1 MLKQSVAVM
10 KLSVAAAALAAEGV
24 SMRMEISTA
33 AAHQSQIDQN
43 DRRIAELLEETESI
57 LAAARG
63 EERDLTDEERKR
75 TAAIQTDVETLE
87 ADNKVL
93 QRQID
98 QINRKNQT
106 TQPSARKSRPEP
118 TDGELEN
125 DDAPAPQA
133 GQQRSAGRLPASP
146 RRTAAGMWGWD
157 TQGQFLH
164 GVMSAKVS
172 GNIDDRLKRKMGV
185 NTEVGEQGAFAVP
198 PDMANSLMTK
208 VIQESLIISRCDQ
221 QFVSGNRYV
230 TPIDEDEPWNNASG
244 IRVEWLGE
252 RQKPTGSQPNIG
264 EFAVD
269 LNKLGAFVEVSNE
282 SLEDSTL
289 LESLITTKAP
299 EKIREEI
306 ERVIIAGNGVK
317 KPNGILNSAAR
328 VTVDEEGSQAA
339 DTILLENINNM
350 WTRAYAK
357 TRGSSIFISTQDA
370 EAQLLKMK
378 HADDSPAYVPQNDL
392 ANRPHDSLLG
402 KPLLW
407 SEAMNQLGD
416 EGDIMLADF
425 KQYVLVMKRTGI
437 RQDFSM
443 HLLFDQDASA
453 FRFIFRI
460 GGSPWWSKPVTARTG
475 TTRSCFTTIA
485 ERAG

>member
-1 MLKQSVAVM
+1 MLNQSGAILKLNVA
-10 KLSVAAAALAAEGV
+10 SAALMALGV
-24 SMRMEISTA
+24 RLRMEISTA
-33 AAHQSQIDQN
+33 AAHQSQIDLN

-63 EERDLTDEERKR
+63 EERDLTDEERKK
-75 TAAIQTDVETLE
+75 TAEIQTDIDTLE

-98 QINRKNQT
+98 QINRKNQST
-106 TQPSARKSRPEP
+106 EPAARKTRPEP
-118 TDGELEN
+118 TDGEI
-125 DDAPAPQA
+125 DDDEPAPAKTRQSNPVV
-133 GQQRSAGRLPASP
+133 RSPAAP

-164 GVMSAKVS
+164 GVMSAKTTGS
-172 GNIDDRLKRKMGV
+172 IDDRLKRKMGV

-208 VIQESLIISRCDQ
+208 VTQESLIISRCDQ

-252 RQKPTGSQPNIG
+252 RQKPSGSQPNIG

-269 LNKLGAFVEVSNE
+269 LNKLGALVEVSNE

-299 EKIREEI
+299 EKIREEV
-306 ERVIIAGNGVK
+306 ERVIIAGDGAK
-317 KPNGILNSAAR
+317 KPLGILNSPAR
-328 VTVDEEGSQAA
+328 VTIDKESGQTA
-339 DTILLENINNM
+339 DTIVLENVDNL

-357 TRGSSIFISTQDA
+357 TRGSSIFLSTQDA
-370 EAQLLKMK
+370 EEQLRKMK
-378 HADDSPAYVPQNDL
+378 YADNSPAYVPQNDM

-402 KPLLW
+402 KPLTW
-407 SEAMNQLGD
+407 SESMNQLGD

-425 KQYVLVMKRTGI
+425 RQYVLVMKRTGI

-443 HLLFDQDASA
+443 HLLFDQDASV

-485 ERAG
+485 ERA